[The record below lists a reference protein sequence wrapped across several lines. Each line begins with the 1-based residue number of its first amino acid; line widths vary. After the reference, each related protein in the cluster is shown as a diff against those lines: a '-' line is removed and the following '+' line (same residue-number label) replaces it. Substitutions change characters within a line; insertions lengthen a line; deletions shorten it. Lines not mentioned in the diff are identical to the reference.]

1 MVELL
6 NQWLPNV
13 MDRPDVFIKSI
24 QETFIMVGWSGAI
37 SFVVGLFLGVL
48 ITVTKPGNILEHP
61 LVYQIIDKVVNL
73 FRSVPFIIL
82 LACLVPISR
91 LIMGTAIGVK
101 GAIVPLVFGCAPFFT
116 RQIESALADVDPGLI
131 EAAQSMGL
139 DNKDIIFRVYLK
151 ESIAG
156 IARGTTITIISLIGL
171 TAMAG
176 AIGAGRSG
184 QLCHYVWSSEKHAG
198 YHLYNSGCAGYHC
211 YGGTAHRQLYSEKKY
226 TLNFYNNA
234 LGGKRHEK
242 ERYYCTCINSRTGT
256 WRINRLRKHHSKG
269 NNRQHR
275 CGC

>member
-61 LVYQIIDKVVNL
+61 LVYQIIDKVVTL

-82 LACLVPISR
+82 SR

-176 AIGAGRSG
+176 AIGAGGLGNFAIMYGHQRNMPDITYTTVVVLVIIVTVV
-184 QLCHYVWSSEKHAG
+184 QLIGNYIA
-198 YHLYNSGCAGYHC
+198 
-211 YGGTAHRQLYSEKKY
+211 KKN
-226 TLNFYNNA
+226 T
-234 LGGKRHEK
+234 H
-242 ERYYCTCINSRTGT
+242 
-256 WRINRLRKHHSKG
+256 
-269 NNRQHR
+269 
-275 CGC
+275 

>member
-24 QETFIMVGWSGAI
+24 QETFIMVGWSGVI

-61 LVYQIIDKVVNL
+61 LVYRIIDKVVNL

-82 LACLVPISR
+82 LACLVPLSR

-116 RQIESALADVDPGLI
+116 RQIESALAYVDPGLI

-139 DNKDIIFRVYLK
+139 DYKDIIFRVYLK

-176 AIGAGRSG
+176 AIGAGGLGNFAIMYGHQRDMPDITYTTVVVLVIIVTVV
-184 QLCHYVWSSEKHAG
+184 QLIGNYIA
-198 YHLYNSGCAGYHC
+198 
-211 YGGTAHRQLYSEKKY
+211 KKN
-226 TLNFYNNA
+226 T
-234 LGGKRHEK
+234 H
-242 ERYYCTCINSRTGT
+242 
-256 WRINRLRKHHSKG
+256 
-269 NNRQHR
+269 
-275 CGC
+275 